1 MAPHSRQDAA
11 DLFAPR
17 RLRLRLSKLTLC
29 GFKSFADKTEFSFD
43 HVITGIV
50 GPNGCG
56 KSNVVDAIKW
66 VLGERSSKSL
76 RGQEMIDVIFAGSA
90 ARKQAG
96 MASVALTFENPV
108 LTAAQLAA
116 LAFKTEFNA
125 ASTADAEADDKT
137 PIAAGIAAE
146 PNQQDE
152 AAQAPPDASAP
163 ESASALPPSLQA
175 PRGRRALPI
184 DSDTVEIERR
194 LYRDGQSEYLIN
206 GKLARLKDIREM
218 FMDTGVGADAYSI
231 IEQGKVD
238 AMLLASPQERR
249 VIFEEAAGIAKYKQR
264 RVEAQR
270 KLERAQANLATTR
283 EQLDSTE
290 RRLRLVRGQAA
301 KARKFQ
307 ELDESLKAW
316 RMALA
321 FDQYDDL
328 VDRLAGLTSRQTAL
342 STDRDNAGRDLAELE
357 SRKQEAE
364 LARHELSGQHKA
376 LEQDLLSAQHASQQA
391 TQRKGMLERAVD
403 EAQRQAGVDRA
414 RLEEAQQRLGATEAS
429 ITQQGDAIAAAGEA
443 LADAERSLSQAGQ
456 QRAEI
461 LEQLNERRQAAQQK
475 QAAAARIERE
485 RIGLLA
491 SISAEA
497 KRADAI
503 REQTSQLVSKAQRL
517 TDDDG
522 KLRLSIAE
530 TKDAAQQAGEH
541 AQNLERRLAALEDEV
556 GRLST
561 DRRELAEK
569 AKTIEQDLVR
579 LDSRRATLQ
588 EMVQTHAGFADPVR
602 AVLKSREEGKA
613 FGSVIAP
620 LADLIETRP
629 DVDADAAAAVE
640 AALGPD
646 LQALV
651 IESAATLPPREELAT
666 LPGRVAFLPMVS
678 VAPCTNAVPSVD
690 LALCGL
696 TTDADGRFVSLRSL
710 VRARDGDS
718 ADPRLQDLLDRVLG
732 RTYLVCDVNA
742 ALLIAAGPLA
752 GQRARFVTRDGM
764 LLDADGRVHAG
775 SSSGVNADTATGLLR
790 RRAELDSLQTRV
802 GELATALNTER
813 TALKQVDTEAADLS
827 AQAGQVRQ
835 SLAQSQRT
843 VLTEQN
849 KLDRLTADL
858 ARIER
863 ERGALEQE
871 QSQLKDRL
879 EKLDLDRQ
887 GLQDRADSLGRLQE
901 EETHAAQE
909 VEAQLRSI
917 QLRADA
923 AAEQMTTAKVAVS
936 RLTEQAASARR
947 ELSRLE
953 LSRDELSRQ
962 TRDLAGHIE
971 RLDAKLADHALSI
984 EDCARQIDYANEQ
997 AQNLTQ
1003 AANVVAAQLQQA
1015 QEQSAALAEQV
1026 QASRQ
1031 RFSVLER
1038 DWHSLE
1044 VSRRELEVKRE
1055 NMEERTMEEVSID
1068 LPREYPEYKEMMA
1081 AGDVARIDTSE
1092 AALHID
1098 TLKEA
1103 VRKLGSVNLDALEE
1117 EKTLAE
1123 QNETLVKQVADID
1136 AARLQLE
1143 ELIERLNQ
1151 VSKDRFADVFKK
1163 IQDNFGGESGMFRKL
1178 FGGGKAEVRLMN
1190 LLKEVEGP
1198 DGSVQKVETDETDLL
1213 ESGIEVIAKPPGK
1226 EPRSISQLSGGE
1238 KTLTA
1243 VALLMSI
1250 FRSKPSCFCVLDEVD
1265 AALDEGNVGR
1275 FNHVIREYTDRSHFI
1290 VITHNKRTMQSA
1302 DRLYGVTMQ
1311 ERGVSTRVSV
1321 RFEQVGK
1328 DGSIDKTIA
1337 DHRAE
1342 QGAAALQTHSISE
1355 AKPVEIQSNGHAKPR
1370 KGSLKRALA
1379 EMREAAPAPS
1389 PTPAEVV
1396 SEN

>member
-1 MAPHSRQDAA
+1 
-11 DLFAPR
+11 
-17 RLRLRLSKLTLC
+17 LRLSKLTLS

-90 ARKQAG
+90 ARKPSG
-96 MASVALTFENPV
+96 MASVALTFDNPIQEIAEV
-108 LTAAQLAA
+108 AEKTRSDPEKTQDLIEEEPAQVTSDNLVKPEAPTQSPSSPRPSA
-116 LAFKTEFNA
+116 L
-125 ASTADAEADDKT
+125 
-137 PIAAGIAAE
+137 
-146 PNQQDE
+146 
-152 AAQAPPDASAP
+152 
-163 ESASALPPSLQA
+163 SASSAISSSC
-175 PRGRRALPI
+175 RRALPI
-184 DSDTVEIERR
+184 DTDTVEIERR
-194 LYRDGQSEYLIN
+194 LYRDGESEYLIN
-206 GKLARLKDIREM
+206 GKTARLKDIREM
-218 FMDTGVGADAYSI
+218 FLDTGVGADAYSI

-264 RVEAQR
+264 RIEAQR
-270 KLERAQANLATTR
+270 KLERTQANLTTTR

-301 KARKFQ
+301 KARKFK

-321 FDQYDDL
+321 FDQYEDL
-328 VDRLAGLTSRQTAL
+328 VERLSGLTSRQTAL
-342 STDRDNAGRDLAELE
+342 SSDRDNAGRQLADLEAK
-357 SRKQEAE
+357 KQEAE
-364 LARHELSGQHKA
+364 LTRHELASQHKA
-376 LEQDLLSAQHASQQA
+376 LEQDLLSAQHAGQQA
-391 TQRKGMLERAVD
+391 TQRKAMLERAVE
-403 EAQRQAGVDRA
+403 EAQRQTSVDRA
-414 RLEEAQQRLGATEAS
+414 RLDESQQRLNDTESAL
-429 ITQQGDAIAAAGEA
+429 TQQADSIAATGES
-443 LADAERSLSQAGQ
+443 LADAERRLSAAGQ
-456 QRAEI
+456 QRAEV

-475 QAAAARIERE
+475 QAAAARIDRE

-491 SISAEA
+491 SISAES
-497 KRADAI
+497 KRSDTL
-503 REQTSQLVSKAQRL
+503 REQAHHLAAKASKLTEDDSRL
-517 TDDDG
+517 
-522 KLRLSIAE
+522 RQSIAE
-530 TKDAAQQAGEH
+530 AKDSTQQAAEH
-541 AQNLERRLAALEDEV
+541 AQNLECRLGALEEEV
-556 GRLST
+556 SRLST
-561 DRRELAEK
+561 DRRELADR
-569 AKTIEQDLVR
+569 AKSIEQDLVR

-588 EMVQTHAGFADPVR
+588 EMVETRAGFADAVR
-602 AVLKSREEGKA
+602 SVLKSKQSGQSFR
-613 FGSVIAP
+613 SVIAP

-629 DVDADAAAAVE
+629 DVTPDAAAAVE
-640 AALGPD
+640 LALGHD
-646 LQALV
+646 LQALIV
-651 IESAATLPPREELAT
+651 ESAATLPARDELAN
-666 LPGRVAFLPMVS
+666 LPGRVTFLPMVS
-678 VAPCTNAVPSVD
+678 TTPCKDSVPSVD
-690 LALCGL
+690 PALCGL
-696 TTDADGRFVSLRSL
+696 TTESTGRFVALRSL
-710 VRARDGDS
+710 VRARDGDK

-732 RTYLVCDVNA
+732 RTYLVSDLDV
-742 ALLIAAGPLA
+742 ALLLSTGPLA

-764 LLDADGRVHAG
+764 LLDHDGRVHAG
-775 SSSGVNADTATGLLR
+775 SGAATTPDAATGLLR
-790 RRAELDSLQTRV
+790 RRAELESLRIRV
-802 GELATALNTER
+802 GDLVTILDQER
-813 TALKQVDTEAADLS
+813 TNLKNVDAQAGDLS

-835 SLAQSQRT
+835 SLAQQQRT

-858 ARIER
+858 ARIQR
-863 ERGALEQE
+863 EHAALSQE
-871 QSQLKDRL
+871 QSQLQDRL
-879 EKLDLDRQ
+879 AKLDHDRQ
-887 GLQDRADSLGRLQE
+887 SLQDRADSLGRLQE
-901 EETHAAQE
+901 EEAQAAHAIE
-909 VEAQLRSI
+909 SDLRSI
-917 QLRADA
+917 QLRADSA
-923 AAEQMTTAKVAVS
+923 SEQMTTAKVEVS

-962 TRDLAGHIE
+962 LRDLAGHIE
-971 RLDAKLADHALSI
+971 HLDSKLAEHAAAI
-984 EDCARQIDYANEQ
+984 QDCDKQITYANDESE
-997 AQNLTQ
+997 NLAE
-1003 AANVVAAQLQQA
+1003 AANVVQVQLEGA
-1015 QEQSAALAEQV
+1015 TISATQLAEQV
-1026 QASRQ
+1026 HLSRQ
-1031 RFSVLER
+1031 QFSVLER

-1055 NMEERTMEEVSID
+1055 NMEERTLEEVSID
-1068 LPREYPEYKEMMA
+1068 LPREYPEYKQMMA
-1081 AGDVARIDTSE
+1081 GGDVTRIDTSE
-1092 AALHID
+1092 AALQID

-1117 EKTLAE
+1117 ELTLEA

-1136 AARLQLE
+1136 AARQQLE
-1143 ELIERLNQ
+1143 ELIEKLNQ
-1151 VSKDRFADVFKK
+1151 VSKDRFADVFSK
-1163 IQDNFGGESGMFRKL
+1163 IQQNFGSESGMFRKL

-1190 LLKEVEGP
+1190 LMKEVEGP
-1198 DGSVQKVETDETDLL
+1198 DGSIQKVETNETDLL

-1328 DGSIDKTIA
+1328 DGQISSDAKTLA

-1342 QGAAALQTHSISE
+1342 AGAAALNTHAISE
-1355 AKPVEIQSNGHAKPR
+1355 AAPTEPAVVAEPKPR
-1370 KGSLKRALA
+1370 KKPSLKRALA
-1379 EMREAAPAPS
+1379 EMRD
-1389 PTPAEVV
+1389 PTPAPQPTPTEAI
-1396 SEN
+1396 SDN